1 MTEATPRFTLG
12 TTRRGFQASQ
22 SGTTPSFRRL
32 ENPTS
37 AVALEP
43 RVHTLEDALRELAE
57 QSTHTTRELA
67 QLSLEMREFKDE
79 MREFKD
85 EMRQQ
90 NREMNRKWGDLANKL
105 DTLVEDLVAPS
116 LPRLIQ
122 ETLGLEVI
130 DLSVRR
136 KRKLP
141 DGRVQD
147 PASSGTRCETS
158 RKRKLPDGRVQEF
171 DALAVTE
178 NLVCLNSTK
187 ATLRSADV
195 EGLIGE
201 IDILREFFPEYR
213 ATPVVS
219 ILASL
224 AVDEGVLRHAT
235 RAGFLV
241 LATGDQLMEVKNPPG
256 FIPRRW

>member
-1 MTEATPRFTLG
+1 MR
-12 TTRRGFQASQ
+12 TRDHR
-22 SGTTPSFRRL
+22 
-32 ENPTS
+32 
-37 AVALEP
+37 
-43 RVHTLEDALRELAE
+43 
-57 QSTHTTRELA
+57 
-67 QLSLEMREFKDE
+67 LEMREFKDE
-79 MREFKD
+79 TR
-85 EMRQQ
+85 RQ

-105 DTLVEDLVAPS
+105 GTLVEDLVAPS

-141 DGRVQD
+141 DGRVQ
-147 PASSGTRCETS
+147 
-158 RKRKLPDGRVQEF
+158 EF
-171 DALAVTE
+171 DALAVTAS
-178 NLVCLNSTK
+178 LVCLNSTK

-213 ATPVVS
+213 ATPLVG

-224 AVDEGVLRHAT
+224 AVDDGVLRQAS
-235 RAGFLV
+235 REGFLV
-241 LATGDQLMEVKNPPG
+241 LATGDRLMEVKNPPG
-256 FIPRRW
+256 FVPRRW

>member
-1 MTEATPRFTLG
+1 MATVIERVD
-12 TTRRGFQASQ
+12 
-22 SGTTPSFRRL
+22 RL
-32 ENPTS
+32 EE
-37 AVALEP
+37 ALENFITSVGIEFNRAYNAQVRTEGNR
-43 RVHTLEDALRELAE
+43 RVFRKEKR
-57 QSTHTTRELA
+57 
-67 QLSLEMREFKDE
+67 
-79 MREFKD
+79 
-85 EMRQQ
+85 RQP
-90 NREMNRKWGDLANKL
+90 REMNRRWGDLANKL
-105 DTLVEDLVAPS
+105 GTMAEDLVAPS

-141 DGRVQD
+141 DGRVQ
-147 PASSGTRCETS
+147 
-158 RKRKLPDGRVQEF
+158 EF

-178 NLVCLNSTK
+178 SLVCLNSTK

-195 EGLIGE
+195 EGLTGE

-213 ATPVVS
+213 ATPVVG

-224 AVDEGVLRHAT
+224 AVDDGVLRQAT
-235 RAGFLV
+235 REGFLV

-256 FIPRRW
+256 FVPRRW